1 VCTTPKNQVI
11 VFLVHTSNKETELS
25 LVKRLDEAASKSRP
39 GLACRLGS
47 ILRGSDMSAEEKT
60 YLQKVLETPADDP
73 ARIPTTA
80 ITQALHQ
87 EGYQIGVAAV
97 NRHRRRE
104 CRCYGMSPKF
114 MED

>member
-1 VCTTPKNQVI
+1 
-11 VFLVHTSNKETELS
+11 LS

-47 ILRGSDMSAEEKT
+47 ILRSSEMSSEEKT

-80 ITQALHQ
+80 ITQALQQ
-87 EGYQIGVAAV
+87 EGYQVGVAAV

>member
-1 VCTTPKNQVI
+1 M
-11 VFLVHTSNKETELS
+11 S
-25 LVKRLDEAASKSRP
+25 LVKRLDEAASRSRP

-47 ILRGSDMSAEEKT
+47 ILRGNDMSAEEKT

-73 ARIPTTA
+73 ARIPATA
-80 ITQALHQ
+80 IMQALHQ

>member
-1 VCTTPKNQVI
+1 M
-11 VFLVHTSNKETELS
+11 S

-47 ILRGSDMSAEEKT
+47 ILRSSEMSSEEKT

-80 ITQALHQ
+80 ITQALQQ
-87 EGYQIGVAAV
+87 EGYQVGVAAV

-104 CRCYGMSPKF
+104 CRCYGASPKY
-114 MED
+114 MDN